1 MNSLELTMLISVVQE
16 MLAWAFYPLLI
27 LAVILTLALVIL
39 LVKEKGFHLKRLVQ
53 AEVVGFI
60 GGFIGVFVLFWLT
73 QSGLSD
79 IGAPIDAFAL
89 LGTYAVNFVGFAV
102 LYYTVKG
109 WLFKHTE

>member
-1 MNSLELTMLISVVQE
+1 M
-16 MLAWAFYPLLI
+16 
-27 LAVILTLALVIL
+27 
-39 LVKEKGFHLKRLVQ
+39 
-53 AEVVGFI
+53 
-60 GGFIGVFVLFWLT
+60 LFWLT

-89 LGTYAVNFVGFAV
+89 LGTYAVNFFGFAV